1 VSNANTYPLPARLG
15 KLIKNEITTLDDN
28 VHPSLLEDVTTESL
42 MKLMK
47 FQLWI
52 AYQIRINKSTSAEEV
67 MSKELNLYEHELGM
81 KENRMVTTQ
90 LHTC

>member
-1 VSNANTYPLPARLG
+1 MHNANTYPLPARLG
-15 KLIKNEITTLDDN
+15 KLIKIEGTTLDDN
-28 VHPSLLEDVTTESL
+28 VHPSLLENVTTEKL

-67 MSKELNLYEHELGM
+67 IGKELKLYEQELEI
-81 KENRMVTTQ
+81 KENRKVTTQ